1 MSVIN
6 RMLRDLDK
14 RQQQERKTTSTPAAA
29 APKPF
34 PWGWVLGAA
43 VITAIAVTA
52 VMVVWQT
59 TSSQSQ
65 ESQVEQVSQVEQ
77 EAKPPKASANEVEPI
92 VEETPEPSPPVAQA
106 TQPQQR
112 LQPSPVQTVS
122 EEASEATEAS
132 QAVETTDEPTSAAAE
147 TQPEAVVAATSDD
160 EDKKG
165 TMQVER
171 VELSAEE
178 LAEVKLKQAR
188 EAMRKGERE
197 RAGSLFE
204 QVIALAPEHVAARSE
219 LAAYWYGRG
228 QIASA
233 LAVLEQGLK
242 TQPQQARW
250 QLLYAKILLEGG
262 AYEQTLTAL
271 AQIAPDTAQAV
282 DLYQL
287 RAAAA
292 NELGRYAMAAADYVT
307 LAERTN
313 EGRWWLAAAVAF
325 EDTQQEAAAAR
336 AYRQAIARND
346 LTSDARS
353 YAQQRLQILGDF

>member
-14 RQQQERKTTSTPAAA
+14 RQQQDRQTVSTPAAA

-34 PWGWVLGAA
+34 PWGWVLGAI
-43 VITAIAVTA
+43 VIIAIAVTA
-52 VMVVWQT
+52 VMVIWQT
-59 TSSQSQ
+59 TTPQ
-65 ESQVEQVSQVEQ
+65 
-77 EAKPPKASANEVEPI
+77 
-92 VEETPEPSPPVAQA
+92 PEPVEVATKADPSNEPVPTSTPATPTQPQQEPAAVPTSVAVPVAEA

-112 LQPSPVQTVS
+112 LQPEPIAQAP
-122 EEASEATEAS
+122 ASSDNNQVEQAAQEQVVATAE
-132 QAVETTDEPTSAAAE
+132 QPPAAE
-147 TQPEAVVAATSDD
+147 EKP
-160 EDKKG
+160 KG

-188 EAMRKGERE
+188 EAMQKGERQ

-228 QIASA
+228 QISSA
-233 LAVLEQGLK
+233 LAVLEQGLEL
-242 TQPQQARW
+242 QPQQSRW

-262 AYEQTLTAL
+262 AYQRVIDAL
-271 AQIAPDTAQAV
+271 GQINPNAGEAA

-292 NELGRYAMAAADYVT
+292 NEVGRYASAAADYVV
-307 LAERTN
+307 LAERTR

-325 EDTQQEAAAAR
+325 EDAQQSDAAMR
-336 AYRQAIARND
+336 SYQQALATDTLNADARN
-346 LTSDARS
+346 
-353 YAQQRLQILGDF
+353 YAQQRLNTLGDR

>member
-34 PWGWVLGAA
+34 PWGWVLGAV

-77 EAKPPKASANEVEPI
+77 EAKPPKASANEVKPI

-122 EEASEATEAS
+122 EES
-132 QAVETTDEPTSAAAE
+132 TSAAAE

>member
-34 PWGWVLGAA
+34 PWGWVLGAV

-77 EAKPPKASANEVEPI
+77 EAKPPKASANEVKPI

-122 EEASEATEAS
+122 E
-132 QAVETTDEPTSAAAE
+132 EPTSAAAE

>member
-34 PWGWVLGAA
+34 PWGWVLGAV

-122 EEASEATEAS
+122 E
-132 QAVETTDEPTSAAAE
+132 EPTSAAAE

>member
-14 RQQQERKTTSTPAAA
+14 RQQQERTTTSTPAAA
-29 APKPF
+29 APRPF
-34 PWGWVLGAA
+34 PWGWVLGAVA
-43 VITAIAVTA
+43 ITAIAVTA
-52 VMVVWQT
+52 VMVIWQT
-59 TSSQSQ
+59 TTKQP
-65 ESQVEQVSQVEQ
+65 ELAQVERPPAIEQ
-77 EAKPPKASANEVEPI
+77 ETQPVEADVVKAEPVAVEAS
-92 VEETPEPSPPVAQA
+92 EPSTPVAQA
-106 TQPQQR
+106 SQPQQR
-112 LQPSPVQTVS
+112 LQPSPVQEVN
-122 EEASEATEAS
+122 ATDVVIE
-132 QAVETTDEPTSAAAE
+132 AAE
-147 TQPEAVVAATSDD
+147 AAEEPEVVEPAASPEANTTVADD

-188 EAMRKGERE
+188 EAMSKGERE

-242 TQPQQARW
+242 KQPQQARW
-250 QLLYAKILLEGG
+250 QLLYAKILLKGG
-262 AYEQTLTAL
+262 AHEQTLTAL
-271 AQIAPDTAQAV
+271 AEIAPDTAQAV

-292 NELGRYAMAAADYVT
+292 NELGRYAIAAADYVT

-325 EDTQQEAAAAR
+325 EDTQQLAAATR
-336 AYRQAIARND
+336 AYQQALAVSD
-346 LTSDARS
+346 LASDARS

>member
-14 RQQQERKTTSTPAAA
+14 RQQQDRQTVSTPAAA

-34 PWGWVLGAA
+34 PWGWVLGAI
-43 VITAIAVTA
+43 VIIAIAVTA
-52 VMVVWQT
+52 VMVIWQT
-59 TSSQSQ
+59 TTSQ
-65 ESQVEQVSQVEQ
+65 
-77 EAKPPKASANEVEPI
+77 
-92 VEETPEPSPPVAQA
+92 PEPVEVTTTTAPSNEPATTSTPATSKATQPQQEPAAIVTEPTAAAVPVAAA

-112 LQPSPVQTVS
+112 LQP
-122 EEASEATEAS
+122 
-132 QAVETTDEPTSAAAE
+132 EPIAQTSASDNESQVAQTAQE
-147 TQPEAVVAATSDD
+147 QVVATPEQPPVAD
-160 EDKKG
+160 EKPQG

-188 EAMRKGERE
+188 EAMQKGERQ

-228 QIASA
+228 QISSA
-233 LAVLEQGLK
+233 LAVLEQGLEL
-242 TQPQQARW
+242 QPQQSRW

-262 AYEQTLTAL
+262 AYQRVVDAL
-271 AQIAPDTAQAV
+271 RQINPNAAEAA

-292 NELGRYAMAAADYVT
+292 NEVGRYASAAADYVV
-307 LAERTN
+307 LAERTG

-325 EDTQQEAAAAR
+325 EDAQQPDAAMR
-336 AYRQAIARND
+336 SYQQALATDTLNADARN
-346 LTSDARS
+346 
-353 YAQQRLQILGDF
+353 YAQQRLNTLGDR

>member
-14 RQQQERKTTSTPAAA
+14 RQQQERRTTSTPAAA

-34 PWGWVLGAA
+34 PWGWVLGAV

-52 VMVVWQT
+52 VMVIWQT
-59 TSSQSQ
+59 TSSQPQ
-65 ESQVEQVSQVEQ
+65 ESQIEQVSQVAQ
-77 EAKPPKASANEVEPI
+77 EAEPTKATANEAEPI
-92 VEETPEPSPPVAQA
+92 VEETAEPSPPVAQA

-122 EEASEATEAS
+122 
-132 QAVETTDEPTSAAAE
+132 DEPTPAAPEAQPE
-147 TQPEAVVAATSDD
+147 TQPEAVVAATSD

-325 EDTQQEAAAAR
+325 EDIQQDAAATR
-336 AYRQAIARND
+336 AYEQALARND

-353 YAQQRLQILGDF
+353 YAQQRLHILGDF